1 MVIWARHFHG
11 AGSLPLH
18 TDRGEQFRPIPFGAT
33 TYVTM
38 EVKESS
44 DNKLVADIL
53 THDENG
59 RLYARV
65 LGAQVTISKQLNHLF
80 VPAR

>member
-1 MVIWARHFHG
+1 V
-11 AGSLPLH
+11 S
-18 TDRGEQFRPIPFGAT
+18 
-33 TYVTM
+33 M
-38 EVKESS
+38 EVKDSS
-44 DNKLVADIL
+44 DSKLAADIF

-80 VPAR
+80 VPVG